1 VIRVSVVAS
10 SEVVR
15 AGLLALLQTSS
26 QIAVTGTYSRLGEWE
41 EGEHGSTLLV
51 DSDGEDEPLP
61 GAVFLIDPGDPAWI
75 TNALRNGIGAI
86 LPRTASGPAIV
97 AAIEGVAAGLVV
109 LHPEIARLVLPGSI
123 RATGDLPMAPHQPLT
138 ARETEVLR
146 MLAEGQGNKAIA
158 WALNISEHTVK
169 FHVAS
174 IFSKLNVTTRTEA
187 VTLGVRLGLILL

>member
-26 QIAVTGTYSRLGEWE
+26 QIAVTGTHSRLGEWE
-41 EGEHGSTLLV
+41 EGEHGSILLV
-51 DSDGEDEPLP
+51 DSEGEEEPVP
-61 GAVFLIDPGDPAWI
+61 GAIFLIDPGDPAWI
-75 TNALRNGIGAI
+75 TNALRNGIAAI

-109 LHPEIARLVLPGSI
+109 LHPEIARLVLPGSV
-123 RATGDLPMAPHQPLT
+123 RAAGDLPLPPHQPLT

-158 WALNISEHTVK
+158 WSLNISEHTVK

-187 VTLGVRLGLILL
+187 VTVGVRLGLILL